1 MVLAV
6 GLKAHVIS
14 FLGTGGGVLPFSKEV
29 LDGLSDAKSM
39 FELAPDA
46 FIDTARLPS
55 SVVSLSTLV
64 QYLKTIKDKLEKR
77 DNATA
82 NKDWDVAKSGELRL
96 YKLFACN
103 IHALSDYITK
113 GKPDFSLAPILF
125 ADAARMYGKANPPDG
140 LSLKGRTMW
149 EKTYGDGQ
157 PRTAASM
164 KTLVYLCKFES
175 GTPTDRPTPSPV
187 TDNTSPDP
195 ETPDPIAPAE
205 GEGKDGAGKED
216 DPKDT
221 GENNEGGKTGADGEG
236 QGDKTDGGKGGNPKL
251 EVNDDDF

>member
-55 SVVSLSTLV
+55 SVVGLSTLV

-113 GKPDFSLAPILF
+113 GKPNYNLAPILF
-125 ADAARMYGKANPPDG
+125 SDAARMYGKANPPDG
-140 LSLKGRTMW
+140 LSLKGKTMW

-175 GTPTDRPTPSPV
+175 GTPTDRPTLPPTTGNS
-187 TDNTSPDP
+187 NPDP
-195 ETPDPIAPAE
+195 ETPDPVAPAD
-205 GEGKDGAGKED
+205 EGKTDKTGKED
-216 DPKDT
+216 DPKGT
-221 GENNEGGKTGADGEG
+221 GENNGDGKTGADGEG
-236 QGDKTDGGKGGNPKL
+236 QGGKIDDEKGEDPKI